1 MTFEIEVG
9 GRTRT
14 VSVEAVTTVGLDG
27 GLFRVRIDG
36 VAHEVDARTT
46 ELGITLAYMDSGRS
60 ADVAITYR
68 AAGELLLQL
77 PKANVNAL
85 VDARRFRRGGG
96 GPVAVEGEHR
106 VLAPMP
112 GRVLRVL
119 VKAGDTVTARQG
131 LVVVEA
137 MKMENEITSPKDGRV
152 KEVAVGDGQS
162 VEVGRLLVVV
172 E

>member
-46 ELGITLAYMDSGRS
+46 ELGLSLVHMDSGRNT
-60 ADVAITYR
+60 DVAVSYR
-68 AAGELLLQL
+68 AAGELFLQL
-77 PKANVNAL
+77 PRASITAL

-96 GPVAVEGEHR
+96 GPVAAAGELR

-119 VKAGDTVTARQG
+119 VKAGDTVSVRQG

-137 MKMENEITSPKDGRV
+137 MKMENEITSSKDGRV
-152 KEVAVGDGQS
+152 KEVAVSDGQS
-162 VEVGRLLVVV
+162 VEAGRLLLVV